1 MAEFDLLEQELLRQ
15 LQERESLRDIR
26 FSTAWENRRGKSDGI
41 SAVFKILPVRFIPAS
56 LDESL
61 RRAELTVSIWI
72 SAPRAMGGT
81 ACVDAFSRISDA
93 LLFGENG
100 LCLQTI
106 SCGKVEYSE
115 AAEAFRMSAEV
126 GMTAYCRE
134 SGG

>member
-1 MAEFDLLEQELLRQ
+1 MTKFNLLEQELLRQ
-15 LQERESLRDIR
+15 LQEKESLRDIR
-26 FSTAWENRRGKSDGI
+26 FAAAWENRRGGSEGI
-41 SAVFKILPVRFIPAS
+41 SAFLKILPARFVPAS

-72 SAPRAMGGT
+72 SAPKALGGT

-115 AAEAFRMSAEV
+115 AAGAFRMSAEV

-134 SGG
+134 GGG

>member
-1 MAEFDLLEQELLRQ
+1 M
-15 LQERESLRDIR
+15 
-26 FSTAWENRRGKSDGI
+26 
-41 SAVFKILPVRFIPAS
+41 FKILPVRFVPAS

>member
-15 LQERESLRDIR
+15 LQGKESLGDIR
-26 FSTAWENRRGKSDGI
+26 FSAAWENKRGKSEGI
-41 SAVFKILPVRFIPAS
+41 GAALKILPVRFVPAS

-106 SCGKVEYSE
+106 SCAKVEYSE

-134 SGG
+134 SEG